1 MSNLVQTYQ
10 PKLFAIE
17 TEQGKKVDIT
27 NSILAIDYFEDLLS
41 PAIHIM
47 VYCINKYS
55 IVSGLPIRGGEK
67 VKIDIETGSGEF
79 QFLSDQD
86 SLRVYK
92 VSGQEGTRMAEQFT
106 LHITTQEYMKN
117 EISRCNR
124 KYTGKI
130 SESVKDVLTNDLK
143 TTKFLEENIE
153 ESANAYKWIGS
164 MRKPFKVLEWLCPKS
179 LSSRG
184 GESDPDPKVNPST
197 QEKARGT
204 MGFFFYEN
212 RDGFNFKSMDKLC
225 ELIGSAR
232 AENVPNY
239 KYTGKII
246 KSANLD
252 NAFKIIDYAFD
263 RNIDMR
269 SALRFGLYKNHTFL
283 LNTLDNQIT
292 VYNYDITEEIGNKKL
307 GRQDGLSVPAD
318 LREVPSRI
326 IVRATDNGIMSSGGG
341 NEETGRSPADRAK
354 SAARYNLLFTQ
365 SLNILIPCNVNL
377 KVGDV
382 INCEF
387 SEMDSGRSKEPD
399 KEISGR
405 YLIRELRHHF
415 SSSQNTTSLKLIR
428 DSYGLN

>member
-1 MSNLVQTYQ
+1 MSDLLQTYR
-10 PKLFAIE
+10 PRLFAIT
-17 TEQGKKVDIT
+17 TEEGKKVDIT
-27 NSILAIDYFEDLLS
+27 NSILAIDYFEDLVS
-41 PAIHIM
+41 PAIHMM
-47 VYCINKYS
+47 VHCINKYS

-67 VKIDIETGSGEF
+67 VEVEIETGSGDFEF
-79 QFLSDQD
+79 IGGQD

-117 EISRCNR
+117 EISRCFR

-130 SESVKDVLTNDLK
+130 SESVKDILTNDLG
-143 TTKFLEENIE
+143 TTKFLDENIE
-153 ESANAYKWIGS
+153 ESANSYKWMGS

-179 LSSRG
+179 LSSRA
-184 GESDPDPKVNPST
+184 GESDPDPKVYPSD

-212 RDGFNFKSMDKLC
+212 KDGFNFKSIDKLT

-232 AENVPNY
+232 EENVSTYN
-239 KYTGKII
+239 YTGKII
-246 KSANLD
+246 KSANLG
-252 NAFKIIDYAFD
+252 NAFKIIDYAFE

-269 SALRFGLYKNHTFL
+269 SALRFGLFKNHTFL
-283 LNTLDNQIT
+283 LNIDDNQLT
-292 VYNYDITEEIGNKKL
+292 VYNYDIKEEIGNKKL
-307 GRQDGLSVPAD
+307 GRQEGLSVPAD
-318 LREVPSRI
+318 LGELPSRI
-326 IVRATDNGIMSSGGG
+326 IVRATGNGIMSNGGG
-341 NEETGRSPADRAK
+341 NEDTGRAAADRAK

-365 SLNILIPCNVNL
+365 ALNILIPCNINL

-382 INCEF
+382 ISCEF
-387 SEMDSGRSKEPD
+387 SEMSAGRSKEPD
-399 KEISGR
+399 TEISGR

>member
-1 MSNLVQTYQ
+1 MSDLLQTYR
-10 PKLFAIE
+10 PRLFAIT
-17 TEQGKKVDIT
+17 TEEGKKVDIT
-27 NSILAIDYFEDLLS
+27 NSILAIDYFEDLVS
-41 PAIHIM
+41 PAIHMM
-47 VYCINKYS
+47 VHCINKYS

-67 VKIDIETGSGEF
+67 VEVEIETGSGDF
-79 QFLSDQD
+79 DFLGEQD

-117 EISRCNR
+117 EISRCFR

-130 SESVKDVLTNDLK
+130 SESVKDILTNDLG
-143 TTKFLEENIE
+143 TTKFLDENIE
-153 ESANAYKWIGS
+153 ESANSYKWMGS

-179 LSSRG
+179 LSSRA
-184 GESDPDPKVNPST
+184 GESDPDPKTDPSFN
-197 QEKARGT
+197 EKARGT

-212 RDGFNFKSMDKLC
+212 KDGFNFKSIDKLT

-232 AENVPNY
+232 EENVSTYN
-239 KYTGKII
+239 YTGKII
-246 KSANLD
+246 KSANLG
-252 NAFKIIDYAFD
+252 NAFKIIDYAFE

-269 SALRFGLYKNHTFL
+269 SALRFGLFKNHTFL
-283 LNTLDNQIT
+283 LNIDDNQLT
-292 VYNYDITEEIGNKKL
+292 VYNYDIKEEIGNKKL
-307 GRQDGLSVPAD
+307 GRQEGLSVPAD
-318 LREVPSRI
+318 LGELPSRI
-326 IVRATDNGIMSSGGG
+326 IVRATGNGIMSNGGG
-341 NEETGRSPADRAK
+341 NEDTGRAAADRAK

-365 SLNILIPCNVNL
+365 ALNILIPCNINL

-382 INCEF
+382 ISCEF
-387 SEMDSGRSKEPD
+387 SEMSAGRSKEPD
-399 KEISGR
+399 TEISGR

>member
-1 MSNLVQTYQ
+1 MSDLLQTYR
-10 PKLFAIE
+10 PRLFAIT
-17 TEQGKKVDIT
+17 TEEGKKVDIT
-27 NSILAIDYFEDLLS
+27 NSILAIDYFEDLVS
-41 PAIHIM
+41 PAIHMM
-47 VYCINKYS
+47 VHCINKYS

-67 VKIDIETGSGEF
+67 VEVEIETGSGDF
-79 QFLSDQD
+79 DFLGEQD

-117 EISRCNR
+117 EISRCFR

-130 SESVKDVLTNDLK
+130 SESVKDILTNDLG
-143 TTKFLEENIE
+143 TTKFLDENIE
-153 ESANAYKWIGS
+153 ESANSYKWMGS

-179 LSSRG
+179 LSSRA
-184 GESDPDPKVNPST
+184 GESDPDPKVYPSD

-212 RDGFNFKSMDKLC
+212 KDGFNFKSIDKLT

-232 AENVPNY
+232 EENVSTYN
-239 KYTGKII
+239 YTGKII
-246 KSANLD
+246 KSANLG
-252 NAFKIIDYAFD
+252 NAFKIIDYAFE

-269 SALRFGLYKNHTFL
+269 SALRFGLFKNHTFL
-283 LNTLDNQIT
+283 LNIDDNQLT
-292 VYNYDITEEIGNKKL
+292 VYNYDIKEEIGNKKL
-307 GRQDGLSVPAD
+307 GRQEGLSVPAD
-318 LREVPSRI
+318 LGELPSRI
-326 IVRATDNGIMSSGGG
+326 IVRATGNGIMSNGGG
-341 NEETGRSPADRAK
+341 NEDTGRAAADRAK

-365 SLNILIPCNVNL
+365 ALNILIPCNINL

-382 INCEF
+382 ISCEF
-387 SEMDSGRSKEPD
+387 SEMSAGRSKEPD
-399 KEISGR
+399 TEISGR

>member
-1 MSNLVQTYQ
+1 MSDLLQTYR
-10 PKLFAIE
+10 PRLFAIT
-17 TEQGKKVDIT
+17 TEEGKKVDIT
-27 NSILAIDYFEDLLS
+27 NSILAIDYFEDLVS
-41 PAIHIM
+41 PAIHMM
-47 VYCINKYS
+47 VHCINKYS

-67 VKIDIETGSGEF
+67 VEVEIETGSGDFEF
-79 QFLSDQD
+79 IGGQD

-117 EISRCNR
+117 EISRCFR

-130 SESVKDVLTNDLK
+130 SESVKDILTNDLG
-143 TTKFLEENIE
+143 TTKFLDENIE
-153 ESANAYKWIGS
+153 ESANSYKWIGS

-179 LSSRG
+179 LSSRA
-184 GESDPDPKVNPST
+184 GESDPDPKVYPSE

-212 RDGFNFKSMDKLC
+212 KDGFNFKSIDKLT

-232 AENVPNY
+232 EENIFTYN
-239 KYTGKII
+239 YTGKII
-246 KSANLD
+246 KSANLG
-252 NAFKIIDYAFD
+252 NAFKIIDYAFE

-269 SALRFGLYKNHTFL
+269 SALRFGLFKNHTFL
-283 LNTLDNQIT
+283 LNIDDNQLT
-292 VYNYDITEEIGNKKL
+292 VYNYDIKEEIGTKKL
-307 GRQDGLSVPAD
+307 GRQEGLSVPAD
-318 LREVPSRI
+318 LGETPSRI
-326 IVRATDNGIMSSGGG
+326 IVRATGNGIMSNGGG
-341 NEETGRSPADRAK
+341 NEDTGRAAADRAK

-365 SLNILIPCNVNL
+365 ALNILIPCNINL

-382 INCEF
+382 ISCEF
-387 SEMDSGRSKEPD
+387 SEMSAGRSKEPD
-399 KEISGR
+399 TEISGR